1 MSSLAWTG
9 LLMGLAGGPHCLAMC
24 GAACAALARGGA
36 GAAASASALAARQ
49 ALATTGR
56 ASIPIQPLP
65 VAAAAPGQATA
76 SDTPSASPWPSRR
89 DALFQVGRLLG
100 YSLTGAAAA
109 LAVDSLAWLSAQT
122 VLLRPVWTLFHVM
135 VLVWG
140 GVLLV
145 NAQQPLWVQG
155 AARSVWQHVQGLTRR
170 QSGVFATG
178 MLWTLMPCGLLYSA
192 LLVAGLSGSVLD
204 GAGVMASFALGS
216 SVSLLLGPWLW
227 RGLQRHVNAWRQDW
241 GSRAA
246 GLLLC
251 GLAGW
256 ALWMDMAHRI
266 ADWCR

>member
-1 MSSLAWTG
+1 
-9 LLMGLAGGPHCLAMC
+9 MGLAGGPHCVAMC
-24 GAACAALARGGA
+24 GAACAALARAGG
-36 GAAASASALAARQ
+36 GASASASATAARH
-49 ALATTGR
+49 ALASTGPVTV
-56 ASIPIQPLP
+56 PIRPLP
-65 VAAAAPGQATA
+65 ATA
-76 SDTPSASPWPSRR
+76 PASNGAPVSPWPSRR

-100 YSLTGAAAA
+100 YSLAGAASA

-122 VLLRPVWTLFHVM
+122 ALLRPVWTLFHVM

-155 AARSVWQHVQGLTRR
+155 AARSVWQRVQPLTRR

-178 MLWTLMPCGLLYSA
+178 LLWTLMPCGLLYSA
-192 LLVAGLSGSVLD
+192 LLVAGLSGTVLD

-216 SVSLLLGPWLW
+216 SASLLLGPWLW

-251 GLAGW
+251 GMAGW
-256 ALWMDMAHRI
+256 ALWMDMAHRV

>member
-1 MSSLAWTG
+1 
-9 LLMGLAGGPHCLAMC
+9 MGLAGGPHCVAMC
-24 GAACAALARGGA
+24 GAACAALARAGT
-36 GAAASASALAARQ
+36 GAAASTPAARPTQ
-49 ALATTGR
+49 GPTGA
-56 ASIPIQPLP
+56 ASIPIA
-65 VAAAAPGQATA
+65 VVSAATETAAASAPTL
-76 SDTPSASPWPSRR
+76 WPSLR
-89 DALFQVGRLLG
+89 DSLFQLGRLLG
-100 YSLTGAAAA
+100 YSLAGAAAA

-122 VLLRPVWTLFHVM
+122 AVLRPVWTLFHVM

-155 AARSVWQHVQGLTRR
+155 AARSVWQRVQPLTRR

-178 MLWTLMPCGLLYSA
+178 LLWTLMPCGLLYSA

-227 RGLQRHVNAWRQDW
+227 RWLQRHVNAWRQDW

-256 ALWMDMAHRI
+256 ALWMDMAHRV